1 MIEKID
7 ELKIKLINVIDKKL
21 DSEIITSRELF
32 DYAQILSN
40 LKSAEEY
47 KEVMNKAFLASNP
60 NRFNGGNSGFI
71 PN

>member
-7 ELKIKLINVIDKKL
+7 EVKMKLINVIEKNLDKGNL
-21 DSEIITSRELF
+21 TSRELF

-47 KEVMNKAFLASNP
+47 KETMKHAFATLGNP
-60 NRFNGGNSGFI
+60 NCLNGGGFI
-71 PN
+71 EN